1 MTQAVVRGTYSDF
14 KLVKT
19 RSVIQM
25 IIEVP
30 IEEAQNV
37 TATFGIPTPSE
48 EKWVAIA
55 LLDNRRV
62 EVNSRAKKAI
72 QQAGILGSDVAFGTF
87 LKKKVQ
93 EVDPNRPESI
103 VNGIRALTGVKS
115 RSEFN
120 GNPTALKIWERL
132 YDEYKTEAV

>member
-1 MTQAVVRGTYSDF
+1 MNFTIVGLKEGFAKITKKRLETNLPKKVMKHMR
-14 KLVKT
+14 
-19 RSVIQM
+19 RSGLL
-25 IIEVP
+25 IEN
-30 IEEAQNV
+30 E
-37 TATFGIPTPSE
+37 
-48 EKWVAIA
+48 
-55 LLDNRRV
+55 
-62 EVNSRAKKAI
+62 AKKAI